1 MNENDLTAKIR
12 LKAAQLG
19 WYLWRNNVGATYTK
33 NNDFIRYGLAND
45 SKAINSRLKSSDLIG
60 IKPMKITKEM
70 VGKTLGVF
78 VAREIKSSSWK
89 YTGAPRENAQPKVID
104 LGDSVGGDARFITCE
119 EQL

>member
-19 WYLWRNNVGATYTK
+19 SYLWRNNVGSTYTK
-33 NNDFIRYGLAND
+33 N
-45 SKAINSRLKSSDLIG
+45 KDLIG

-89 YTGAPRENAQPKVID
+89 YTGAPRENAQLNFIN
-104 LGDSVGGDARFITCE
+104 LINSLGGDARFITCE